1 MDLRF
6 RTTLPL
12 LAALLLAA
20 SAANASIQT
29 SPAAGQQADAVA
41 LEPGNSVAQIPNTLE
56 ALEQAKAGEYGKL
69 RTEDRRSLEAA
80 DREIA
85 ALTAGDRD
93 LRTLD
98 EQEKTRL
105 FNAQETIMGIVG
117 NMKRSQLV
125 CTYRQNVG
133 TRFRTRQCVTRDMA
147 EAQRR
152 ASREATRTIQGTGC
166 FEGEGAGG
174 LCGNPN

>member
-12 LAALLLAA
+12 LAGLLLAA

-80 DREIA
+80 DREIGVARAVAPALGAVYAHA
-85 ALTAGDRD
+85 A
-93 LRTLD
+93 
-98 EQEKTRL
+98 EK
-105 FNAQETIMGIVG
+105 AQ
-117 NMKRSQLV
+117 
-125 CTYRQNVG
+125 
-133 TRFRTRQCVTRDMA
+133 
-147 EAQRR
+147 
-152 ASREATRTIQGTGC
+152 
-166 FEGEGAGG
+166 
-174 LCGNPN
+174 